1 MTDIK
6 DTRTPT
12 LQGALKVLNAAI
24 DEASRGLA
32 ATLWE
37 SYDRPPNSSI
47 KFFINMFNWTTSRAP
62 PKT

>member
-6 DTRTPT
+6 DTRTLT

-24 DEASRGLA
+24 DGASRGLA

-37 SYDRPPNSSI
+37 S
-47 KFFINMFNWTTSRAP
+47 
-62 PKT
+62 